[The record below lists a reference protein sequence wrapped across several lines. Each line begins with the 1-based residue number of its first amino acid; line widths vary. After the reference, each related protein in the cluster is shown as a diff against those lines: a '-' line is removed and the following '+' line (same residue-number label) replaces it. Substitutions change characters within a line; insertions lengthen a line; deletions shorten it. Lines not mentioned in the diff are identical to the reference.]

1 MGEEQISVFV
11 NDCPVRIYRGMT
23 VKHAILALD
32 QALLKAARKGD
43 IIVRDD
49 QGFTVGLE
57 GALHDGA
64 RLYLHK
70 TKG

>member
-1 MGEEQISVFV
+1 
-11 NDCPVRIYRGMT
+11 MT